1 MTIVIDSSTAASWSI
16 PDEQSLAAAKAL
28 AASRSDYVVVPSLF
42 WHEFRNV
49 LLVAQRRNR
58 LTAGELEAAIMAVSA
73 LSPLVD
79 DLDDNFAVL
88 SLAQRHNL
96 TAYDAAY
103 LELAL
108 REKAILATLDR
119 RLAEA
124 GRIER
129 LTVLSDH

>member
-28 AASRSDYVVVPSLF
+28 AASRSDYVLVPSLF

-58 LTAGELEAAIMAVSA
+58 LTASELEAAIMAVSA

-88 SLAQRHNL
+88 LLAQRHNL

-119 RLAEA
+119 RLAAA

-129 LTVLSDH
+129 LTVLCDH

>member
-1 MTIVIDSSTAASWSI
+1 
-16 PDEQSLAAAKAL
+16 
-28 AASRSDYVVVPSLF
+28 
-42 WHEFRNV
+42 
-49 LLVAQRRNR
+49 
-58 LTAGELEAAIMAVSA
+58 MAVSA

-88 SLAQRHNL
+88 LLAQRHNL

-108 REKAILATLDR
+108 REKALLATLDR

-129 LTVLSDH
+129 LTVLCDH

>member
-1 MTIVIDSSTAASWSI
+1 
-16 PDEQSLAAAKAL
+16 
-28 AASRSDYVVVPSLF
+28 
-42 WHEFRNV
+42 
-49 LLVAQRRNR
+49 
-58 LTAGELEAAIMAVSA
+58 MAVSA

-88 SLAQRHNL
+88 LLAQRHNL

-108 REKAILATLDR
+108 REKAIVATLDR

-129 LTVLSDH
+129 LTVLCDH

>member
-1 MTIVIDSSTAASWSI
+1 
-16 PDEQSLAAAKAL
+16 
-28 AASRSDYVVVPSLF
+28 
-42 WHEFRNV
+42 
-49 LLVAQRRNR
+49 
-58 LTAGELEAAIMAVSA
+58 MAVSA

>member
-1 MTIVIDSSTAASWSI
+1 
-16 PDEQSLAAAKAL
+16 
-28 AASRSDYVVVPSLF
+28 
-42 WHEFRNV
+42 
-49 LLVAQRRNR
+49 
-58 LTAGELEAAIMAVSA
+58 MAVSA

-88 SLAQRHNL
+88 LLAQRHNL

-129 LTVLSDH
+129 LTVLCDH